1 MPLRQPA
8 PVARLTSGQ
17 VLAWRMARQRIHPV
31 GTLDVSA
38 TLAAMAGAQAQVQS
52 FAELSVALRRRR
64 GRVGDAAAALARGE
78 IVRTWAMRGTL
89 HLFEPRQAA
98 AILAL
103 IADGRHWERPAWRQW
118 YGLGDGEMD
127 RVVQAVHGALGGR
140 VLSREQLIEE
150 VAQRTGNRA
159 LADHM
164 RSGWGGVLK
173 PLASLGHLCNGP
185 ADGGR
190 VTFTRPDTWVTGW
203 PGLLP
208 VDDAARVAVPA
219 YLAAH
224 GPATPR
230 AFHVWLGYH
239 RRQEV
244 LRWFDVAGDLL
255 TPVSVDG
262 ELAYA
267 RAADVDEL
275 QETRAA
281 RAIRMLAGFD
291 HYLLGPGTGD
301 TRIVA
306 AARRPQVSRTAG
318 WISPVVLAGGRVAG
332 VWRLDG
338 DTITVTPFAE
348 RRAIADADVAGE
360 VRRIARA
367 LGRQLSVV
375 IAA

>member
-1 MPLRQPA
+1 MPPRQPA

-31 GTLDVSA
+31 GDLDVPA

-64 GRVGDAAAALARGE
+64 GRVGEAMAALERGE

-103 IADGRHWERPAWRQW
+103 ISDGRHWERPAWQRY
-118 YGLGDGEMD
+118 YGLGHGDME
-127 RVVQAVHGALGGR
+127 RVIGAVQEALSGR

-150 VAQRTGNRA
+150 VAQRTGSRE
-159 LADHM
+159 LVDHM

-185 ADGGR
+185 ADAGR

-203 PGLLP
+203 AGLPP
-208 VDDAARVAVPA
+208 VDEAARVAVPA

-230 AFHVWLGYH
+230 AFHAWLGYN
-239 RRQEV
+239 RRPEV
-244 LRWFDVAGDLL
+244 MRWFEVAGDLL
-255 TPVSVDG
+255 APVSVDG

-267 RAADVDEL
+267 RAQDIDEL
-275 QETRAA
+275 RDTRAA

-306 AARRPQVSRTAG
+306 AARRAQVSRTAG
-318 WISPVVLAGGRVAG
+318 WISPAVLAGGRVAG

-338 DTITVTPFAE
+338 DTVTVTPFAE
-348 RRAIADADVAGE
+348 RRAIADAHLAGE
-360 VRRIARA
+360 VRRVARA
-367 LGRQLSVV
+367 LGRQLSVS